1 MPSSWGSS
9 PDKPDEHDNN
19 YFDRQYVKY
28 FDSLGYDF
36 VMKRE
41 AGKWVVTVIDPNYVD
56 LQDVELVRTEPRDS
70 LSDALIESYA
80 KSKSLLWTVFRH
92 RK

>member
-1 MPSSWGSS
+1 MPSSWGKG
-9 PDKPDEHDNN
+9 PENPKGHDND

-28 FDSLGYDF
+28 FDGLGYNF
-36 VMKRE
+36 SMERQ
-41 AGKWVVTVIDPNYVD
+41 ASKWVVTVTDP

-80 KSKSLLWTVFRH
+80 KSKSLLWTAFRH
-92 RK
+92 RD

>member
-1 MPSSWGSS
+1 MPSSWGKG
-9 PDKPDEHDNN
+9 PENPKGHDND

-28 FDSLGYDF
+28 FDNLGYNF
-36 VMKRE
+36 SMERQ
-41 AGKWVVTVIDPNYVD
+41 AGKWVVIVTDP

-80 KSKSLLWTVFRH
+80 KSKSLLWTAFRH
-92 RK
+92 RD

>member
-1 MPSSWGSS
+1 MPSSWGKS
-9 PDKPDEHDNN
+9 PENPKGHDND

-28 FDSLGYDF
+28 FDGLGYDF
-36 VMKRE
+36 AMERQ
-41 AGKWVVTVIDPNYVD
+41 AGKWVVTVTDP

-80 KSKSLLWTVFRH
+80 KSKSLLWTAFPPPY
-92 RK
+92 

>member
-1 MPSSWGSS
+1 MPVSWGSS

-28 FDSLGYDF
+28 FDGLGYDF
-36 VMKRE
+36 AMERE
-41 AGKWVVTVIDPNYVD
+41 AGKWVVTVTDPH
-56 LQDVELVRTEPRDS
+56 QDVELVRTEPRDS
-70 LSDALIESYA
+70 LSDALIESYG

-92 RK
+92 RD

>member
-1 MPSSWGSS
+1 MPSSWGGS
-9 PDKPDEHDNN
+9 PENSASEHDKN

-36 VMKRE
+36 SMKRE
-41 AGKWVVTVIDPNYVD
+41 AGKWVVVVTDP

-92 RK
+92 RDSYR

>member
-1 MPSSWGSS
+1 MPSSWGKG
-9 PDKPDEHDNN
+9 PENPKGHDND

-28 FDSLGYDF
+28 FDGLGYNF
-36 VMKRE
+36 SMERQ
-41 AGKWVVTVIDPNYVD
+41 ASKWVVTVTDP

-80 KSKSLLWTVFRH
+80 KSKSLLWTAFPPPY
-92 RK
+92 